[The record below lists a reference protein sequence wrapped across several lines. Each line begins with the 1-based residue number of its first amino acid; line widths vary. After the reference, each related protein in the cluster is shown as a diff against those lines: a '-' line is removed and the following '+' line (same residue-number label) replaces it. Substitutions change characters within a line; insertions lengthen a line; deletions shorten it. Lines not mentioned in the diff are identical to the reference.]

1 MRYAVIA
8 ATIAIVQ
15 VASSVA
21 SAAVE
26 DDLRDGDK
34 YFEEADWS
42 KAAAAFDRAIA
53 KAPGQVPAEAYG
65 KRAAIFIIL
74 KNYKGGL
81 EFVAKAKTHYPNAP
95 EVLEQEALILWET
108 EHKDEAIKVAERAV
122 ALKPGTFTN
131 QKIIGEYYS
140 QRDAP
145 KTVTAFEL
153 YLANRPAELEGGDVL
168 PRIRLGFAY
177 LGSARTAI
185 AESDDA
191 RAQVLFGKAVDQ
203 FDLVG
208 RKFAKKPNATVNSEN
223 GLCAGYTG
231 LGRFDQAV
239 TMCERVVNAP
249 QGKKAIDPSVW
260 FNLGTAYLARKQTQK
275 ARTAATEF
283 TRVRKAEA
291 RGYILLG
298 DTYFEDRDWPAALE
312 QYQRGEKQLRPN
324 QPHEQVQLSI
334 RLGKT
339 YRRLPAPASGK
350 NPNLELA
357 IDKLST
363 AFSAYPTN
371 FELAIELGDA
381 YLAARQDAKAT
392 ALTDKLLVAPELA
405 KASAES
411 RAGVTEIAAKALF
424 NQHKLKE
431 ARQRFEAAQQLRP
444 ADITIQ
450 RDLVLVIN
458 AQAFESL
465 DKTTDKALGAR
476 SAQTLLEQAL
486 PIDPASPVTIANLAV
501 LAIARNDCEGA
512 QKQLV
517 KLETLRGHDVV
528 LSSRLLARSYLCLAH
543 PDPKKAAETFA
554 IAEKAAKQAN
564 AALALAE
571 IYTEWAPLIW
581 DTALDDAIDK
591 LETAVNTAAQDA
603 DVSAPAKRNLALALY
618 RRGWR
623 AMREGKSDAAAG
635 DFERATHDPSVLKGT
650 EPLAFDFSFALA
662 QLDAGRTAEAAKL
675 FKALATKGNQA
686 AYLKPPY
693 AKVGSQFFA
702 AYASYRNGTLQTR
715 QQAIGEFTKLETD
728 MPGDKLKE
736 LLAASWESIAV
747 DQWKAGQTAA
757 ALKSLQQAEKLAT
770 GDAKRRIGMDR
781 AALSLTKNDLGAL
794 EALNGTPPESL
805 VNLGILYDQLGRPKD
820 AYDAWVRA
828 KARGVQSRNL
838 QKWIDSKKR
847 IYGF

>member
-1 MRYAVIA
+1 MRHALIA
-8 ATIAIVQ
+8 ASIAIVG
-15 VASSVA
+15 VAH
-21 SAAVE
+21 AAVE

-34 YFEEADWS
+34 YFDQADWS
-42 KAAAAFDRAIA
+42 KASSAFDRAIA

-81 EFVAKAKTHYPNAP
+81 DFIAKAKAHYPTAP

-108 EHKDEAIKVAERAV
+108 DRKDDAIKVAEQVV
-122 ALKPGTFTN
+122 AARPTTFTN
-131 QKIIGEYYS
+131 QKLIGEYYS
-140 QRDAP
+140 QRDAT
-145 KTVTAFEL
+145 KTATAFEA
-153 YLANRPAELEGGDVL
+153 YLANRPVELEGGDVL

-177 LGSARTAI
+177 LAKARTAI
-185 AESDDA
+185 ADTDDG
-191 RAQVLFGKAVDQ
+191 RAQGLFGKAVDQ
-203 FDLVG
+203 FDLVQ
-208 RKFAKKPNATVNSEN
+208 RKFGKKPNAAVNAEN

-231 LGRFDQAV
+231 LGHFDQAV
-239 TMCERVVNAP
+239 TVCERVIKDP
-249 QGKKAIDPSVW
+249 KRIDASVW

-275 ARTAATEF
+275 ARSAATEF
-283 TRVRKAEA
+283 VRVRKAEA

-298 DTYFEDRDWPAALE
+298 DTYFEDRDWPAALD

-324 QPHEQVQLSI
+324 QPHEQVELSI

-350 NPNLELA
+350 NPNLDLA
-357 IDKLST
+357 IDKLAS
-363 AFSAYPTN
+363 AFSSYPTN
-371 FELAIELGDA
+371 LELAIELGGA
-381 YLAARQDAKAT
+381 YLAGHQDAKAT
-392 ALTDKLLVAPELA
+392 ALTDKLLVAPELV
-405 KASAES
+405 KASPEN
-411 RAGVTEIAAKALF
+411 RAGVLEIAAKALF

-458 AQAFESL
+458 AQAFEAL
-465 DKTTDKALGAR
+465 DKTADRNLGAK

-486 PIDPASPVTIANLAV
+486 PIDQSSPVTITNLAV
-501 LAIARNDCEGA
+501 LAIARGDCDGA

-517 KLETLRGHDVV
+517 KLETLRGHDPV
-528 LSSRLLARSYLCLAH
+528 LSSRLLARTYLCIGR
-543 PDPKKAAETFA
+543 PDPKKAAETYA

-581 DTALDDAIDK
+581 DTALDDAVDK

-603 DVSAPAKRNLALALY
+603 DVAAPAKRNLALALY

-623 AMREGKSDAAAG
+623 QMHEGKSVEAAA
-635 DFERATHDPSVLKGT
+635 DFERATRDPSVLKGT

-662 QLDAGRTAEAAKL
+662 QLDAGRTGDAAKL
-675 FKALATKGNQA
+675 FKSLATKGNQA
-686 AYLKPPY
+686 AYLKAPY

-702 AYASYRNGTLQTR
+702 AYASYRNGTLQAR
-715 QQAIGEFTKLETD
+715 QQAVGEFTKLEAD

-747 DQWKAGQTAA
+747 DQWKAGQVGP
-757 ALKSLQQAEKLAT
+757 ALKSLQSAEKLAS

-781 AALSLTKNDLGAL
+781 AALTLGKTDLGAL
-794 EALNGTPPESL
+794 EALNGNPPESL
-805 VNLGILYDQLGRPKD
+805 VNLGILYDQAGRPKD
-820 AYDAWVRA
+820 AYDVWVRA
-828 KARGVQSRNL
+828 KARGVQTRNL